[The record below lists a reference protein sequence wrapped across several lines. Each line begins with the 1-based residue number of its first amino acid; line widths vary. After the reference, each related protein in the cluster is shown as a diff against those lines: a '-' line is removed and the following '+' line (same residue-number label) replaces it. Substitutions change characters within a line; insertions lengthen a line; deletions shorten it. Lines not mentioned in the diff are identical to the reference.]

1 MNSAILVLDV
11 TLEEKKMSKISVL
24 LVEDHHVV
32 RKGISY
38 LLSLEADIDI
48 VGEAEDGNEGIQ
60 MAKELCPDIIILDIT
75 MPNLNGI
82 DAVRRIR
89 KSVPNA
95 KVIILTMHTREQY
108 IRQAL
113 REGASGY
120 LLKESTQEEL
130 VNAIK
135 TVYKG
140 DVALSPSISKFV
152 FNEYVKQSDHKQEVD
167 SLELL
172 TDRER
177 QVLRLIAEG
186 KTNKDIAKCLDIS
199 KSTVNIHRTNVMQKL
214 DIHDTVGLVRYS
226 IEKGII
232 VVDN

>member
-1 MNSAILVLDV
+1 
-11 TLEEKKMSKISVL
+11 MSGISVL

-38 LLSLEADIDI
+38 LLSMEKDINI
-48 VGEAEDGNEGIQ
+48 VGEANDGNEAIK
-60 MAKELCPDIIILDIT
+60 MVKDLCPDVVIMDIT
-75 MPNLNGI
+75 MPNLNGV
-82 DAVRRIR
+82 DAVKKIK
-89 KSVPNA
+89 KSVPET
-95 KVIILTMHTREQY
+95 KVMILTMHTRDQY

-130 VNAIK
+130 VNAIR
-135 TVYKG
+135 TVHKG
-140 DVALSPSISKFV
+140 GVALSPPISKFV
-152 FNEYVKQSDHKQEVD
+152 LNEYAKRSDSGNGVD

-177 QVLRLIAEG
+177 QIIRLIAEG
-186 KTNKDIAKCLDIS
+186 KSNKEIAKCLSIS
-199 KSTVNIHRTNVMQKL
+199 KSTVNIHRTNIMQKL
-214 DIHDTVGLVRYS
+214 NIHDTVGLVRYS

-232 VVDN
+232 VIDT

>member
-1 MNSAILVLDV
+1 MA
-11 TLEEKKMSKISVL
+11 KISVL
-24 LVEDHHVV
+24 LVEDHNVV

-38 LLSLEADIDI
+38 LLSLEEDIEI
-48 VGEAEDGNEGIQ
+48 VGEAEDGNEGIK
-60 MAKELCPDIIILDIT
+60 MAKELCPNVVIMDIT

-82 DAVRRIR
+82 DTI
-89 KSVPNA
+89 KQIKKHMPDT
-95 KVIILTMHTREQY
+95 KVMIMTMHTREQY

-130 VNAIK
+130 VNAIR
-135 TVYKG
+135 TIHKG
-140 DVALSPSISKFV
+140 GVALSPSISRFV
-152 FNEYVKQSDHKQEVD
+152 LNEYVRQSDSKKDVD

-186 KTNKDIAKCLDIS
+186 KTNKEIAACLSIS

-226 IEKGII
+226 IEKGVI
-232 VVDN
+232 VVDK

>member
-1 MNSAILVLDV
+1 MPN
-11 TLEEKKMSKISVL
+11 ISVL

-38 LLSLEADIDI
+38 LLSLEEDIDI
-48 VGEAEDGNEGIQ
+48 VGEAEDGNNAIK
-60 MAKELCPDIIILDIT
+60 MVKDLCPDVVIMDIT

-82 DAVRRIR
+82 DAVKQIK
-89 KSVPNA
+89 KSIPET

-130 VNAIK
+130 VNAIR
-135 TVYKG
+135 TVHKG
-140 DVALSPSISKFV
+140 GMALSPSISRFV
-152 FNEYVKQSDHKQEVD
+152 LNEYVRQADPKKEID

-186 KTNKDIAKCLDIS
+186 KTNKEAAKCLSIS
-199 KSTVNIHRTNVMQKL
+199 KSTVNIHRTNIMQKL
-214 DIHDTVGLVRYS
+214 NIHDTVGLVRYS
-226 IEKGII
+226 VEKGII
-232 VVDN
+232 VIDK

>member
-1 MNSAILVLDV
+1 MP
-11 TLEEKKMSKISVL
+11 KITVL

-38 LLSLEADIDI
+38 LLSLEEDIDI
-48 VGEAEDGNEGIQ
+48 VGEAEDGNEGIK
-60 MAKELCPDIIILDIT
+60 MAKELCPDVVIMDIT

-82 DAVRRIR
+82 DAIKKIS
-89 KSVPNA
+89 KSMPET
-95 KVIILTMHTREQY
+95 KVMIMTMHTREQY

-113 REGASGY
+113 RDGASGY
-120 LLKESTQEEL
+120 LLKESTQDEL
-130 VNAIK
+130 VDAIR
-135 TVYKG
+135 TVHKG
-140 DVALSPSISKFV
+140 GVALSPSISRFV
-152 FNEYVKQSDHKQEVD
+152 LNEYVRRSDPKRDVD
-167 SLELL
+167 SIELL
-172 TDRER
+172 TDREK

-186 KTNKDIAKCLDIS
+186 KTNKEIAKCLSIS

-232 VVDN
+232 VVDK

>member
-1 MNSAILVLDV
+1 MP
-11 TLEEKKMSKISVL
+11 KITVL

-38 LLSLEADIDI
+38 LLSLEEDIDI
-48 VGEAEDGNEGIQ
+48 IGEAEDGNEGIK
-60 MAKELCPDIIILDIT
+60 MAKELCPDVVIMDIT

-82 DAVRRIR
+82 DAIKKIS
-89 KSVPNA
+89 KSMPET
-95 KVIILTMHTREQY
+95 KVMIMTMHTREQY

-113 REGASGY
+113 RDGASGY
-120 LLKESTQEEL
+120 LLKESTQDEL
-130 VNAIK
+130 VDAIR
-135 TVYKG
+135 TVHKG
-140 DVALSPSISKFV
+140 GVALSPSISRFV
-152 FNEYVKQSDHKQEVD
+152 LNEYVRRSDPKKDVD
-167 SLELL
+167 SIELL
-172 TDRER
+172 TDREK

-186 KTNKDIAKCLDIS
+186 KTNKEIAKCLSIS

-232 VVDN
+232 VVDK

>member
-1 MNSAILVLDV
+1 MPN
-11 TLEEKKMSKISVL
+11 ISVL

-38 LLSLEADIDI
+38 LLSLEEDIDI
-48 VGEAEDGNEGIQ
+48 IGEAEDGNNAIK
-60 MAKELCPDIIILDIT
+60 MVKDLCPDVVIMDIT

-82 DAVRRIR
+82 DAVKQIK
-89 KSVPNA
+89 KSIPET

-130 VNAIK
+130 VNAIR
-135 TVYKG
+135 TVHKG
-140 DVALSPSISKFV
+140 GVALSPSISRFV
-152 FNEYVKQSDHKQEVD
+152 LNEYVRQADPKKEVD

-186 KTNKDIAKCLDIS
+186 KTNKEIAKCLSIS
-199 KSTVNIHRTNVMQKL
+199 KSTVNIHRTNIMQKL
-214 DIHDTVGLVRYS
+214 NIHDTVGLVRYS
-226 IEKGII
+226 VEKGII
-232 VVDN
+232 VIDK

>member
-1 MNSAILVLDV
+1 MP
-11 TLEEKKMSKISVL
+11 KISVL

-38 LLSLEADIDI
+38 LLSLEEDIDL
-48 VGEAEDGNEGIQ
+48 VGEAEDGNKAIK
-60 MAKELCPDIIILDIT
+60 MAKDLRPDVVVMDIT

-82 DAVRRIR
+82 DAVKQI
-89 KSVPNA
+89 KKAIPET
-95 KVIILTMHTREQY
+95 KVMILTMHTREQY

-120 LLKESTQEEL
+120 LLKESTPEEL
-130 VNAIK
+130 VNAIR
-135 TVYKG
+135 TVHKG
-140 DVALSPSISKFV
+140 GVALSPSISRFV
-152 FNEYVKQSDHKQEVD
+152 LNEYVKQADPKNEVD

-186 KTNKDIAKCLDIS
+186 KTNKEIAKCLSIS
-199 KSTVNIHRTNVMQKL
+199 KSTVNIHRTNIMQKL
-214 DIHDTVGLVRYS
+214 DIHDTAGLVRYS
-226 IEKGII
+226 MEKGII
-232 VVDN
+232 VIDK

>member
-1 MNSAILVLDV
+1 MP
-11 TLEEKKMSKISVL
+11 KISVL

-38 LLSLEADIDI
+38 LLSLEEDIDLI
-48 VGEAEDGNEGIQ
+48 GEAEDGNKAVK
-60 MAKELCPDIIILDIT
+60 MAKDLCPDVVVMDIT

-82 DAVRRIR
+82 DAVKQI
-89 KSVPNA
+89 KKAIPET
-95 KVIILTMHTREQY
+95 KVMILTMHTREQY

-130 VNAIK
+130 ANAIR
-135 TVYKG
+135 TVHKG
-140 DVALSPSISKFV
+140 GVALSPSISRFV
-152 FNEYVKQSDHKQEVD
+152 LKEYVRQADPKKAVD

-186 KTNKDIAKCLDIS
+186 KTNKEIAKCLSIS
-199 KSTVNIHRTNVMQKL
+199 KSTVNIHRTNIMQKL
-214 DIHDTVGLVRYS
+214 DIHDTAGLVRYS
-226 IEKGII
+226 MEKGII
-232 VVDN
+232 VIDK

>member
-1 MNSAILVLDV
+1 MP
-11 TLEEKKMSKISVL
+11 KISVL

-38 LLSLEADIDI
+38 LLSLEEDIDL
-48 VGEAEDGNEGIQ
+48 VGEAEDGNEAVK
-60 MAKELCPDIIILDIT
+60 MAKDLCPDVVVMDIT

-82 DAVRRIR
+82 DAVKQI
-89 KSVPNA
+89 KKAIPET
-95 KVIILTMHTREQY
+95 KVMILTMHTREQY

-130 VNAIK
+130 VNAIR
-135 TVYKG
+135 TVHKG
-140 DVALSPSISKFV
+140 GVALSPSISRFV
-152 FNEYVKQSDHKQEVD
+152 LKEYVRQADPKKEVD

-177 QVLRLIAEG
+177 QVLRLVAEG
-186 KTNKDIAKCLDIS
+186 KTNKEVAKCLSIS
-199 KSTVNIHRTNVMQKL
+199 KSTVNIHRTNIMQKL
-214 DIHDTVGLVRYS
+214 DIHDTAGLVRYS
-226 IEKGII
+226 MEKGII
-232 VVDN
+232 VIDK